1 MGLKACGSGRCGAF
15 WKAGVS
21 TLGALCVFSQLLSA
35 TCPISASA
43 DPLPSCPPTLGTS
56 GHPGRYWP
64 LVKISEKGSIPRNP
78 VVHRL

>member
-1 MGLKACGSGRCGAF
+1 MGLKACGSGKCGAF
-15 WKAGVS
+15 WKS
-21 TLGALCVFSQLLSA
+21 ALWEPSVCSPSFSLAPAPSPPLL
-35 TCPISASA
+35 TC
-43 DPLPSCPPTLGTS
+43 LPSCPPTLGTS